1 MAKNENAKSKA
12 EIYREERKER
22 LAKAAKKNATNAKAR
37 KTAVSVAKK
46 VIAAVIIVAILGG
59 IAYGADSVFGFSNNW
74 KTAMTVGEEKISVA
88 QFNYYYKMA
97 YNYYAQME
105 STYAQQGYSLGFDTS
120 KAPDEV
126 ASGQKDE
133 NGADLYWD
141 DIIKEYAVAS
151 ISSNFA
157 FYQEAVKNGYSLTPE
172 EVKEIDEAF
181 ASMEETAKTNGMSLN
196 AYIRDNISRGLS
208 KKGLRELVEIETLA
222 SRYEED
228 LRNAAFEKVTDEEIT
243 AEYEENSIDYN
254 YVDVSYYQIS
264 TTLTKETGETDEAF
278 EERKEANKA
287 EILADAE
294 AIAAAATDIDA
305 FGAAALEYK
314 ERKAA
319 EAAAES
325 ETEEDAEA
333 ADEEVADAEATE
345 EAADA
350 EATEEEAADAEAETE
365 AEVEYPTIDK
375 NGLMYTTAKTAFSE
389 EAADWVFA
397 AERQAGEV
405 KVFEGTSAVFVIYLA
420 APSYEGDSV
429 NVRHLLIKFD
439 AADSQN
445 PTEDEK
451 KDANQKLNEIVAEY
465 KAEDGTITM
474 TEEQFIELAKE
485 HSEDTT
491 ASNGGLIEN
500 VTNGSNYV
508 ENFKNWSMDSSRQA
522 GDCQIIETEYGYHL
536 MYFVEVTGP
545 DWKEA
550 IRETLQNEKYE
561 EDAEK
566 VVGENGPYK
575 TVNNDKNIDKAVAKF
590 CDDTRKVINQQALN
604 NSYAY

>member
-37 KTAVSVAKK
+37 KTAVSVVKK
-46 VIAAVIIVAILGG
+46 VVAAVIIVAILGG
-59 IAYGADSVFGFSNNW
+59 IAYGADSTFGFSNNW

-141 DIIKEYAVAS
+141 DIIREYAISS

-157 FYQEAVKNGYSLTPE
+157 FYQEAVKNGYKLTPE

-181 ASMEETAKTNGMSLN
+181 ASMEETAKTSGMSLN

-243 AEYEENSIDYN
+243 AEYEENAIDYN
-254 YVDVSYYQIS
+254 YTDVSYYQIS

-278 EERKEANKA
+278 NERKEANKA

-325 ETEEDAEA
+325 ETEENAE
-333 ADEEVADAEATE
+333 ADAEASEDT
-345 EAADA
+345 
-350 EATEEEAADAEAETE
+350 AADAEAETDADAEAAVE
-365 AEVEYPTIDK
+365 AEPEYPTIEK
-375 NGLMYTTAKTAFSE
+375 NGLMYATAKTAFSE
-389 EAADWVFA
+389 DAADWAFA

-405 KVFEGTSAVFVIYLA
+405 KVFEGTNAVYIIFLV
-420 APSYEGDSV
+420 APSYEGNNV
-429 NVRHLLIKFD
+429 NVRHLLIKFN
-439 AADSQN
+439 AANSQN

-451 KDANQKLNEIVAEY
+451 KNANEKLNTIITEAGYTKDEN
-465 KAEDGTITM
+465 GFITM
-474 TEEQFIELAKE
+474 TEEQFIELAKNN
-485 HSEDTT
+485 SEDTT

-508 ENFKNWSMDSSRQA
+508 ENFKNWSMDKSRQA

-550 IRETLQNEKYE
+550 IREELQNEKYE

-566 VVGENGPYK
+566 VVGESGPYK
-575 TVNNDKNIDKAVAKF
+575 TVNNDKNIDKAVATF
-590 CDDTRKVINQQALN
+590 CDETRKLINQQALN
-604 NSYAY
+604 NSYGSYSY

>member
-37 KTAVSVAKK
+37 KTAVSLAKK
-46 VIAAVIIVAILGG
+46 IIAAVIIVAILGG
-59 IAYGADSVFGFSNNW
+59 IAYGLDGVFGFSNNW

-126 ASGQKDE
+126 SSGQKDE

-141 DIIKEYAVAS
+141 DIIREYAVSS

-157 FYQEAVKNGYSLTPE
+157 FYQEAVKNGYKLNDE
-172 EVKEIDEAF
+172 EIKDIDEAF

-196 AYIRDNISRGLS
+196 SYIRDNISRGLT
-208 KKGLRELVEIETLA
+208 KKGLRELVEIEALA

-228 LRNAAFEKVTDEEIT
+228 LRNAAYEKVTDEAIT
-243 AEYEENSIDYN
+243 SEYEENKTDYN
-254 YVDVSYYQIS
+254 YVDIAYYQIS
-264 TTLTKETGETDEAF
+264 TTLTKTADETDEAF
-278 EERKEANKA
+278 NERKEANTTQ
-287 EILADAE
+287 ILADAE

-305 FGAAALEYK
+305 FGTAALEYK
-314 ERKAA
+314 ESKTA
-319 EAAAES
+319 E
-325 ETEEDAEA
+325 
-333 ADEEVADAEATE
+333 
-345 EAADA
+345 
-350 EATEEEAADAEAETE
+350 ADAEAEENADAETEAETEAEDAPAEEAAEE
-365 AEVEYPTIDK
+365 AEVEYPTIEK
-375 NGLMYTTAKTAFSE
+375 NGLMHATAKTSFSE
-389 EAADWVFA
+389 EVADWAFA

-405 KVFEGTSAVFVIYLA
+405 KVFEGTNAVYIIYLV
-420 APSYEGDSV
+420 APSYEGNSV
-429 NVRHLLIKFD
+429 NVRHLLIKFN
-439 AADSQN
+439 AANSQS

-451 KDANQKLNEIVAEY
+451 KAASEKLNTIITEAGYTKDEN
-465 KAEDGTITM
+465 GFITM
-474 TEEQFIELAKE
+474 TEEQFIDLAKAN
-485 HSEDTT
+485 SEDTT
-491 ASNGGLIEN
+491 ASDGGLIEN
-500 VTNGSNYV
+500 VANSSNYV
-508 ENFKNWSMDSSRQA
+508 ENFKNWSMDSTRQA

-550 IRETLQNEKYE
+550 IRGDLQNVQYE

-566 VVGENGPYK
+566 IVGEAGPYK
-575 TVNNDKNIDKAVAKF
+575 TVENTKNIDKAVVKF
-590 CDDTRKVINQQALN
+590 CDETRKLINQQALN
-604 NSYAY
+604 NSYSAY